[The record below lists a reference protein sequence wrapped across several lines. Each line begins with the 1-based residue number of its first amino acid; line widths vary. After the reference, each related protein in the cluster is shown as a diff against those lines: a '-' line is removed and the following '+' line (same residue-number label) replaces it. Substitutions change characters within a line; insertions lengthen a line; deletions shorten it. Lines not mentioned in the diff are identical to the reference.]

1 MNAMILSAGGGWH
14 VLDLLR
20 AGRQSGQAIA
30 VSDFRTL
37 HSDSIREI
45 ENIVVRTM
53 PAGSLEQVIL
63 RMDLLHAAEA
73 RGTRI
78 WNPPRAL
85 ECCIDKYLTT
95 VRLAEA
101 NLPTPRTWCGQSAED
116 ALSAFASLGG
126 DVVIKPLF
134 GSEGRGIVR
143 VADPETAWRV
153 CHAVAQ
159 TGGVLYLQEFVRHEG
174 FDLRA
179 FVIGGKTLAAMR
191 RFAGEDWRTNV
202 AQGGR
207 AEPVRLDPDEERL
220 AISAAKAVGCP
231 IAGVDLI
238 RGQSGLRVLEVN
250 AVPGWRALSRVT
262 GIDIAGAILD
272 FIREARS

>member
-1 MNAMILSAGGGWH
+1 VNVTILSAGGGWH
-14 VLDLLR
+14 VQDLLR
-20 AGRQSGQAIA
+20 AGRQSDVLIS
-30 VSDFRTL
+30 VDDFRTL
-37 HSDSIREI
+37 HSDSVRQLD
-45 ENIVVRTM
+45 NVLVRTM
-53 PAGSLEQVIL
+53 PAGSLEQVIV

-73 RGTRI
+73 QGTKV

-95 VRLAEA
+95 VRLAGA
-101 NLPTPRTWCGQSAED
+101 NLPTPRTWCGQSADD
-116 ALSAFASLGG
+116 ALMAFATLGG

-143 VADPETAWRV
+143 VSDAETAWRV

-159 TGGVLYLQEFVRHEG
+159 IGGVLYLQEFVRHEG
-174 FDLRA
+174 YDLRA
-179 FVIGGKTLAAMR
+179 FVLGGRVVAGMR
-191 RFAGEDWRTNV
+191 RYAGYDWRTNV

-207 AEPVRLDPDEERL
+207 AEAVTLQSEEEQL
-220 AISAAKAVGCP
+220 AIAAASAVGCP

-238 RGQSGLRVLEVN
+238 RGPAGLQVLEVN

-262 GIDIAGAILD
+262 GLDMAASILD
-272 FIREARS
+272 FIREAR